1 MEPPVFHRAKN
12 NQMSFQKLLDSL
24 PSYAKDMKLNLSS
37 LVTQPEL
44 TPVQTWGTLVAA
56 AIACRN
62 QEVTEAIF
70 TEAEKHLAIEQM
82 NGAKA
87 AATVMGMNNVY
98 YRFLHLTTNEKYQTI
113 PARLRMNIMRSHGA
127 DHIDF
132 ELWCTAVSAINNC
145 GTCVTSHEK
154 VLRDKGVSEETI
166 LASVR
171 LAAVLHSVATI
182 LDAESIEPV
191 F

>member
-1 MEPPVFHRAKN
+1 
-12 NQMSFQKLLDSL
+12 MSLQRLLDSL

-37 LVTQPEL
+37 LVNQPEL
-44 TPVQTWGTLVAA
+44 TPVQTWGTLVAS

-62 QEVTEAIF
+62 AEVTEAIF
-70 TEAEKHLAIEQM
+70 TEAEKHISFEQI

-87 AATVMGMNNVY
+87 AATVMGMNNVF
-98 YRFLHLTTNEKYQTI
+98 YRFLHLTPNEKYATI

-127 DHIDF
+127 DHLDF

-145 GTCVTSHEK
+145 GTCVSSHEK
-154 VLRDKGVSEETI
+154 VLRDKGVGEEVI

-171 LAAVLHSVATI
+171 LAAVLHAIATV
-182 LDAESIEPV
+182 LDAESVEPV
-191 F
+191 A

>member
-1 MEPPVFHRAKN
+1 
-12 NQMSFQKLLDSL
+12 MSLQNLLETL
-24 PSYAKDMKLNLSS
+24 PSYAKDMKLNIGSLLS
-37 LVTQPEL
+37 QPEL

-62 QEVTEAIF
+62 PEVTEAVL
-70 TEAEKHLAIEQM
+70 TDAEKILTPEQM
-82 NGAKA
+82 SGAKA

-98 YRFLHLTTNEKYQTI
+98 YRFLHLTDNPKYATI
-113 PARLRMNIMRSHGA
+113 PARLRMNIMRNHGA
-127 DHIDF
+127 DHVDF

-145 GTCVTSHEK
+145 ATCVSSHEK

-171 LAAVLHSVATI
+171 LAAVLHSIATV
-182 LDAESIEPV
+182 LEAESVVPA
-191 F
+191 

>member
-1 MEPPVFHRAKN
+1 
-12 NQMSFQKLLDSL
+12 MSLQRLLDSL

-37 LVTQPEL
+37 LVNQPEL
-44 TPVQTWGTLVAA
+44 TPVQTWGTLVAS

-62 QEVTEAIF
+62 AEVTEAIF
-70 TEAEKHLAIEQM
+70 TEAEKHLSLEQI

-87 AATVMGMNNVY
+87 AATVMGMNNVF
-98 YRFLHLTTNEKYQTI
+98 YRFLHLTPNEKYATI

-127 DHIDF
+127 DHLDF

-145 GTCVTSHEK
+145 GTCVSSHEK
-154 VLRDKGVSEETI
+154 VLRDKGVGEEVI

-171 LAAVLHSVATI
+171 LAAVLHAIATI
-182 LDAESIEPV
+182 LDAESVEPV
-191 F
+191 A

>member
-1 MEPPVFHRAKN
+1 
-12 NQMSFQKLLDSL
+12 MSFQKMLDSL
-24 PSYAKDMKLNLSS
+24 PPYAKDMKLNLSS
-37 LVTQPEL
+37 LVDQPEL
-44 TPVQTWGTLVAA
+44 TPVQTWGTLVAS

-62 QEVTEAIF
+62 AEVTKTMLAEG
-70 TEAEKHLAIEQM
+70 EKHLTPEQF

-98 YRFLHLTTNEKYQTI
+98 YRFLHLTTNEKYATI
-113 PARLRMNIMRSHGA
+113 PARLRMNILRSHGA

-145 GTCVTSHEK
+145 AACVASHEK
-154 VLRDKGVSEETI
+154 VLRDKGVGEETI
-166 LASVR
+166 LASIR
-171 LAAVLHSVATI
+171 LAAVLHSIATV

-191 F
+191 Y